1 MSDQEI
7 TAAPESG
14 ETETVVEP
22 ALQADQEDGGAAS
35 SSIGDL
41 EPGMELSGE
50 VKSVTDFGAFVDL
63 GVGPQGLVHISQL
76 ARRRVEKVTDV
87 VQIGQQVQV
96 WVKKVDKQRG
106 RISLTMVKPATV
118 SLKDL
123 KPEMVLKGTV
133 TRIEPYGVFV
143 DIGTGRD
150 GMVHISQL
158 ADGYISAPAD
168 IVTVG
173 DNIDVTVLNVDR
185 KLRKVDLSTKAFFH
199 VEQPEPTRHP
209 VVVEEAPQASEEPVP
224 TAMEL
229 AFQAA
234 MQREETRTRPSL
246 QKLVSGKAR
255 R

>member
-14 ETETVVEP
+14 ETDTIVETV
-22 ALQADQEDGGAAS
+22 QETSQPEVATTPS

-41 EPGMELSGE
+41 EPGMELTGE

-87 VQIGQQVQV
+87 VKMGQQVQV
-96 WVKKVDKQRG
+96 WVKKIDKQRG

-150 GMVHISQL
+150 GMIHISQL

-168 IVTVG
+168 VVSVG
-173 DNIDVTVLNVDR
+173 DKIDVAVLNVDR

-199 VEQPEPTRHP
+199 VEQREKTKPAARQEEPQ
-209 VVVEEAPQASEEPVP
+209 EAEEPVP

-234 MQREETRTRPSL
+234 MQREKDRTKPSL
-246 QKLVSGKAR
+246 QQLVSGKASR
-255 R
+255 

>member
-7 TAAPESG
+7 TAAPKSG
-14 ETETVVEP
+14 ETDIIVETTP
-22 ALQADQEDGGAAS
+22 QADQVDGEAAA

-41 EPGMELSGE
+41 EPGMELTGE

-96 WVKKVDKQRG
+96 WVKKVDKLRG

-118 SLKDL
+118 NLKDL

-150 GMVHISQL
+150 GMVHISHL
-158 ADGYISAPAD
+158 TDGYISAPTD
-168 IVTVG
+168 VVSVG
-173 DNIDVTVLNVDR
+173 DHIDVAVLNVDR

-199 VEQPEPTRHP
+199 VEQPEVPQP
-209 VVVEEAPQASEEPVP
+209 VVTDKAPQATEEPAP

-229 AFQAA
+229 AFHAAKQRDQA
-234 MQREETRTRPSL
+234 RSKPSL
-246 QKLVSGKAR
+246 QKLVSGRAR